1 MLKTK
6 VQKTITDHAL
16 FDYGATVMV
25 ALSGGADSVSLLRV
39 LVDLG
44 YECCALHCNFHL
56 RGDESDRDEAFVTGL
71 CAGLGIA
78 CHVKHFDTAGYAQA
92 KRLSI
97 EMAAREQRYQWFDEC
112 IASGQGT
119 VVAVAHNADDNVET
133 LLINLT
139 RGCGLHGLTGIPYKN
154 RHIVRPL
161 LDAGRDEITAYLGHT
176 GQDYVTDSTNL
187 EEQFVRNR
195 FRLGIIPML
204 RQINPSVKTSI
215 NETIGRLREAAIIYD
230 EAVAAKVARIKDG
243 NRISIEA
250 LRKEKAQT
258 TLLHTMLH
266 PLGFNPRQTED
277 IMRAIN
283 AQPGKTFTAGD
294 WQVTRDRA
302 HFIISRRQTGDEG
315 TITLEDITA
324 YTQGTLRLSHCTAE
338 EALQNA
344 KSQKDTAYIDCRHIN
359 GKLRLR
365 KWHKG
370 DWMIPYGMHGRKN
383 ISDLLTDLKKDP
395 VAKAETYVITDD
407 KNIIWVVDERID
419 ERYKVSPATR
429 NVLKIVHETTNTN
442 NK

>member
-1 MLKTK
+1 MLKIK

-161 LDAGRDEITAYLGHT
+161 LDAGRDEITAYLGHI

-187 EEQFVRNR
+187 STR
-195 FRLGIIPML
+195 
-204 RQINPSVKTSI
+204 PSA
-215 NETIGRLREAAIIYD
+215 GC
-230 EAVAAKVARIKDG
+230 AKP
-243 NRISIEA
+243 
-250 LRKEKAQT
+250 Q
-258 TLLHTMLH
+258 
-266 PLGFNPRQTED
+266 
-277 IMRAIN
+277 
-283 AQPGKTFTAGD
+283 
-294 WQVTRDRA
+294 
-302 HFIISRRQTGDEG
+302 
-315 TITLEDITA
+315 
-324 YTQGTLRLSHCTAE
+324 
-338 EALQNA
+338 
-344 KSQKDTAYIDCRHIN
+344 
-359 GKLRLR
+359 
-365 KWHKG
+365 
-370 DWMIPYGMHGRKN
+370 
-383 ISDLLTDLKKDP
+383 
-395 VAKAETYVITDD
+395 
-407 KNIIWVVDERID
+407 
-419 ERYKVSPATR
+419 
-429 NVLKIVHETTNTN
+429 
-442 NK
+442 